1 VLSKRGNLK
10 ILKLIGVR
18 VVMDLR
24 EVLKRDYVQTAVMI
38 IAAIVAVLVFWYGL
52 SFVMGTGNPILAV
65 ASESMEPVLYRGDL
79 ILIEGIQSTADIY
92 AASADA
98 DPQGDIIVFHKPIG
112 IDELIVH
119 RAISKEDNGDGTY
132 TITTKGDNNRVPDGW
147 KVEEEHVVGRYLGKI
162 PWVGHIA
169 LLFAETEVKIA
180 FILLWVVILLIV
192 ELAPVIR
199 KRLKGSGDDGDASLY
214 KSL

>member
-1 VLSKRGNLK
+1 
-10 ILKLIGVR
+10 
-18 VVMDLR
+18 MDLR

-38 IAAIVAVLVFWYGL
+38 IAAIAAVLVFWYGL

-79 ILIEGIQSTADIY
+79 ILIEGIQSTAEIY
-92 AASADA
+92 AAPADA
-98 DPQGDIIVFHKPIG
+98 DPKGDIIVFHKPIG

-119 RAISKEDNGDGTY
+119 RAISKEDNGDGTF

-147 KVEEEHVVGRYLGKI
+147 SVQEQHIVGRYLGKI

-180 FILLWVVILLIV
+180 FILLWVVILLVV
-192 ELAPVIR
+192 ELAPII
-199 KRLKGSGDDGDASLY
+199 KKKIKKGDADVEASLY